1 MLNSDFLDEFK
12 RTTEAK
18 WSTVSLDPMIYG
30 FQFQPGTRWNPGL
43 SDEVV
48 AEYENLLGV
57 RFPHDFKL
65 FLKAMNG
72 TDIPT
77 LNIYGSSGDPPCQSV
92 GVYSYPRDIEIIK
105 RGIEYV
111 SESRAELRITLA
123 DQGFDLPAEASLVPI
138 FAHRYVMCTSNPNTS
153 VVLSILDRQDAIVY
167 GDSLKEYLVCEFL
180 RDSP

>member
-77 LNIYGSSGDPPCQSV
+77 LNIYGSSGYPPCQSV

-123 DQGFDLPAEASLVPI
+123 DQGFDLPAEAGLAPI
-138 FAHRYVMCTSNPNTS
+138 FAHRYVMCTSNLSTS
-153 VVLSILDRQDAIVY
+153 VVLSIMDRQDAIVY

-180 RDSP
+180 GDSP